1 MAKLYTE
8 VIILIEA
15 ELKEKK
21 ITGDYG
27 FFTFKLRESLKNP
40 EAGQFVMVKAPD
52 EPVLAKPF
60 SIYSYKN
67 KELTLFIKRVGRL
80 TGKIFSSPIGE
91 IFYIRGPH
99 GTPYIDLI
107 DNDKQYI
114 LVGGG
119 SGISPLNF
127 FSELHPDMVYKK
139 FYGFKESYIR
149 ELFDEKEQE
158 NLVIEEESGKT
169 VIDALKDVYSEEIGI
184 LACGPVPMLKN
195 LPETS
200 YVSLEAMM
208 GCGIGTCK
216 SCAVKTKKGV
226 KLVCKNGPLFRKE
239 EIVWEWI

>member
-1 MAKLYTE
+1 M
-8 VIILIEA
+8 LIEA

-21 ITGDYG
+21 ISKDYG
-27 FFTFKLRESLKNP
+27 LFTFKLYGDLENP
-40 EAGQFVMVKAPD
+40 EAGQFVMLKASD

-67 KELTLFIKRVGRL
+67 RELILFIKRVGRL

-91 IFYIRGPH
+91 MFYIRGPH
-99 GTPYIDLI
+99 GNPYVDLI
-107 DNDKQYI
+107 NGEKQYI

-119 SGISPLNF
+119 SGIAPLNF
-127 FSELHPDMVYKK
+127 FSELHPAMVYEK
-139 FYGFKESYIR
+139 FYGFKGSYIR
-149 ELFDEKEQE
+149 ELFTEKEQRS
-158 NLVIEEESGKT
+158 LVIEEESGKT
-169 VIDALKDVYSEEIGI
+169 VIDVLKDVYSEEIGI

-195 LPETS
+195 LPATS

-239 EIVWEWI
+239 EIIWEWI